1 MTVLKNTLK
10 AAAVALAMAG
20 TAMSVSP
27 AQAQPRPNVDFNFSF
42 GSGGSGIQF
51 GIGNPGR
58 ACMTDP
64 QVRRD
69 LRSDGYR
76 EIRFF
81 DRRGRIVQVR
91 AELGRNDY
99 RIAYD
104 TCRGRIIDR
113 DRIRR

>member
-10 AAAVALAMAG
+10 AAAVALTIAG
-20 TAMSVSP
+20 TAMSVAP
-27 AQAQPRPNVDFNFSF
+27 AQAQSFNFSF
-42 GSGGSGIQF
+42 GNNGVQF
-51 GIGNPGR
+51 GIGNGRPGIS
-58 ACMTDP
+58 CMSDP

-69 LRSDGYR
+69 LRADGYR

-81 DRRGRIVQVR
+81 DRRGRVVQVR
-91 AELGRNDY
+91 AELGRRDY

-113 DRIRR
+113 DRI